1 MLKRSTIL
9 ILSIMV
15 VQNLFSIGFSYSNT
29 GIASE
34 KLAFKVAKNPS
45 LLGYDPSVSVL
56 AYADHDNDKI
66 NGNGVY
72 LTLNTLGFGYAKDVA
87 EKEYYIFSSGSKMI
101 DGVYFGSALRWFSSD
116 LNPEYDL
123 SLTLRP
129 TRYLSIAGNVQNI
142 FQVNS
147 NNIITNAGL
156 TYRPFSNTK
165 LQLLGDISFVDDK
178 VDQSFYDI
186 GLSSEIFEGIS
197 LSAGYANSMADGFD
211 PVYSVGIN
219 ISNGRKNI
227 GSTYNVE
234 TNSYNTYYQAS
245 NTKGIKFIKRKDSK
259 MIEIVLEGAY
269 KEEVPKG
276 NFLSSMF
283 GKKGKTTR
291 ILINE
296 INKLSDD
303 PEIAGILL
311 KTKSYSMTFAQREE
325 LRIALKDFKDKG
337 KKIITYFISS
347 TQNNYYLASVSDKIF
362 MYPEGEIELAGIG
375 IEMMFFKNILDKLG
389 IKVQIVRH
397 GKFKG
402 AVEPFMLDQASP
414 ENVEQF
420 DRFLTIL
427 DDHLK
432 KCISEGRNITV
443 DKLNE
448 IFDTV
453 PYHTA
458 ASAKKLNL
466 IDDFFPEN
474 KLKDK
479 VKEVMGNKVRMISS
493 KNHLFAVNKNDI
505 WKTINQKQIAI
516 VYATGSIKSG
526 KSSSG
531 GFLSGPV
538 MGSETTAELIRKA
551 RKNKK
556 VKAIVF
562 RVDSGG
568 GSGLASDIILNELRL
583 AQTEDKKPVIVSM
596 GSMAASGGYW
606 ISCYA
611 DKIFAD
617 NTTLTGSIGVFGM
630 IPSFEELAT
639 KIGVTTQKIKK
650 NKFAANSMFKDMT
663 SDETKFV
670 QQLVDDFYDG
680 FIKKVADARNMSV
693 EDVDKIAEGR
703 IWGAEDAKKI
713 GIIDEIGS
721 LNDAIAYAAETV
733 GIKDIDILDLSIY
746 TKTGQFNLSDI
757 FTIGVTEK
765 ISEIIPIK
773 SSSVSTMMDMNA
785 KGEKIL
791 LMLPYDM
798 EIE

>member
-9 ILSIMV
+9 ILSIFI
-15 VQNLFSIGFSYSNT
+15 VQNLFSIGFSYNNT

-45 LLGYDPSVSVL
+45 LMGYDPSVSIL
-56 AYADHDNDKI
+56 AYADHNDEKI

-72 LTLNTLGFGYAKDVA
+72 FTFNTLGFGYAKDIT
-87 EKEYYIFSSGSKMI
+87 EKEYYIFSSGSKII

-116 LNPEYDL
+116 IDLEYDL

-142 FQVNS
+142 FQVN
-147 NNIITNAGL
+147 NNDVTTSAGL
-156 TYRPFSNTK
+156 AYRPFSNTK
-165 LQLLGDISFVDDK
+165 LQLLGDISFIDDK
-178 VDQSFYDI
+178 IDQSAYNI
-186 GLSSEIFEGIS
+186 GMTSEIYDGIS
-197 LSAGYANSMADGFD
+197 LTAGYANSLVENFD
-211 PVYSVGIN
+211 PVYSIGIN
-219 ISNGRKNI
+219 FSNGRKNL
-227 GSTYNVE
+227 GSTSLIYDDADM
-234 TNSYNTYYQAS
+234 NSYNSYYQVS
-245 NTKGIKFIKRKDSK
+245 NVKGQKFIKFKDSK
-259 MIEIVLEGAY
+259 LIEIVLEGEY

-276 NFLSSMF
+276 NFLNSMF
-283 GKKGKTTR
+283 GKKDKTTR
-291 ILINE
+291 TLINA
-296 INKLSDD
+296 INKLKDD

-311 KTKSYSMTFAQREE
+311 KTKSYTMTFAQREE
-325 LRIALKDFKDKG
+325 LRIALKEFKNKG
-337 KKIITYFISS
+337 KKIVTYFINSS
-347 TQNNYYLASVSDKIF
+347 QLNYFLASVSDKVY
-362 MYPEGEIELAGIG
+362 MYPEGNLNLAGIG
-375 IEMMFFKNILDKLG
+375 MELMFFKNTLDKLG
-389 IKVQIVRH
+389 IKVQVVRH

-414 ENVEQF
+414 ENIEQW
-420 DRFLTIL
+420 DRYLTIL
-427 DDHLK
+427 DDYLK
-432 KCISEGRNITV
+432 KSISEGRNISV
-443 DKLNE
+443 EKLNE
-448 IFDTV
+448 IMDTV

-474 KLKDK
+474 KLNDK
-479 VKEVMGNKVRMISS
+479 VKEVMGEKIRVIPS
-493 KNHLFAVNKNDI
+493 KNHLFTTNENDI

-516 VYATGSIKSG
+516 VYATGSIASG

-531 GFLSGPV
+531 GFLSGAV
-538 MGSETTAELIRKA
+538 MGSETTVKLIRKA
-551 RKNKK
+551 RKNKN

-568 GSGLASDIILNELRL
+568 GDGLASDLILNELRL

-663 SDETKFV
+663 DDET
-670 QQLVDDFYDG
+670 
-680 FIKKVADARNMSV
+680 
-693 EDVDKIAEGR
+693 
-703 IWGAEDAKKI
+703 
-713 GIIDEIGS
+713 
-721 LNDAIAYAAETV
+721 
-733 GIKDIDILDLSIY
+733 
-746 TKTGQFNLSDI
+746 
-757 FTIGVTEK
+757 
-765 ISEIIPIK
+765 
-773 SSSVSTMMDMNA
+773 
-785 KGEKIL
+785 
-791 LMLPYDM
+791 
-798 EIE
+798 